1 MRQSKSTIAI
11 PPGATIWEQLESCGM
26 EQKEFAIKM
35 GLSEKYISQLISGHV
50 DLTYDVALR
59 LELVFGIPASFWK
72 NLEAIYREKLA

>member
-1 MRQSKSTIAI
+1 
-11 PPGATIWEQLESCGM
+11 
-26 EQKEFAIKM
+26 M